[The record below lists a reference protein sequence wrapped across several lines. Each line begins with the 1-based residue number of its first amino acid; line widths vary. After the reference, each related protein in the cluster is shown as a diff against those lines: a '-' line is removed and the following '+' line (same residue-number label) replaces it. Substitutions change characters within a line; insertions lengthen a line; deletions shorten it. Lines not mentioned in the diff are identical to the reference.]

1 MYLYYMGLQQVDQQ
15 HNLYKEQSERHGTS
29 TEHDRRII
37 KEHRPL
43 V

>member
-15 HNLYKEQSERHGTS
+15 HNLYKEKSERHGTS
-29 TEHDRRII
+29 TEHDCWIS
-37 KEHRPL
+37 KEYRVL